1 MCKKND
7 SVVPDED
14 APPAPNPSSTLM
26 MLGMLGLMLASA
38 GSVGLQLYRIEK
50 PDFLIESVPE
60 VSFIQCMTFSGVCI
74 GLMGLYIVHLLQQVK
89 LISLGMPL
97 VPSPVPLLGHA
108 FNFLLYSPWDLLLGF
123 HKKYGDIF
131 CFSLMGRSMVSLSTP
146 NELKMALQSRIKA
159 VKKDVGFTYQPFL
172 VILGKGI
179 VTSEDKDWMKQ
190 RLKMSTALRINVLE
204 VIPKITLE
212 AVQTLMK
219 KLDKAADDGSIV
231 ELSESLRHLT
241 LQVISKA
248 FLSLTAE
255 ESDSTFA
262 KFYLPIVD
270 ECNTRVWHPYR
281 PFLFFL
287 PFWWKHQYMIYKLNS
302 YVSSLIVKRWKERMT
317 DQPRKDDILDL
328 VLDSYQKDH
337 PDAKSMPDS
346 AVRQIRDEFK
356 TFMLAGH
363 ETSAAMMTWAFY
375 ELIGDTP
382 LYEKVVKEGQ
392 DVFGAASIDWMK
404 RTDSDLPARERL
416 GDLTLSEACLKVSCI
431 RLLQRVFKIIVPGIS
446 SHCHTGIPP
455 QIFGCSIGHSSC
467 RRSIG
472 SWQRA

>member
-1 MCKKND
+1 
-7 SVVPDED
+7 
-14 APPAPNPSSTLM
+14 
-26 MLGMLGLMLASA
+26 
-38 GSVGLQLYRIEK
+38 
-50 PDFLIESVPE
+50 
-60 VSFIQCMTFSGVCI
+60 
-74 GLMGLYIVHLLQQVK
+74 
-89 LISLGMPL
+89 
-97 VPSPVPLLGHA
+97 
-108 FNFLLYSPWDLLLGF
+108 
-123 HKKYGDIF
+123 
-131 CFSLMGRSMVSLSTP
+131 
-146 NELKMALQSRIKA
+146 
-159 VKKDVGFTYQPFL
+159 
-172 VILGKGI
+172 
-179 VTSEDKDWMKQ
+179 
-190 RLKMSTALRINVLE
+190 
-204 VIPKITLE
+204 
-212 AVQTLMK
+212 
-219 KLDKAADDGSIV
+219 
-231 ELSESLRHLT
+231 
-241 LQVISKA
+241 
-248 FLSLTAE
+248 
-255 ESDSTFA
+255 
-262 KFYLPIVD
+262 
-270 ECNTRVWHPYR
+270 
-281 PFLFFL
+281 
-287 PFWWKHQYMIYKLNS
+287 
-302 YVSSLIVKRWKERMT
+302 MT